1 MDELMPVVG
10 RYVDWNAAIIL
21 IIATIIVVLFIVA
34 RSLYPDYYRLMMYRM
49 FVDNFSGR
57 PATRVT
63 EVSSIEAV
71 TIIISL
77 LSISAMGFAAICYS
91 DLTSV
96 SMEHGHEWKVMI
108 IILLSF
114 TVYNHSRGLINL
126 FAGFLFR
133 LPEFA
138 RSYNTAILDTE
149 RMLSILFLPLF
160 SLCPFVSAEMAKI
173 FVWIAIAAFVVMVVF
188 QYITIIFHLLKNN
201 FLNHHSIL
209 YFCTLEFLPILIV
222 LKLVL

>member
-34 RSLYPDYYRLMMYRM
+34 RSLYPDYYKLMMYRM

-71 TIIISL
+71 TIVISL

-96 SMEHGHEWKVMI
+96 SMVHGHEWKLML

-114 TVYNHSRGLINL
+114 TAYNHSRGLINL

-138 RSYNTAILDTE
+138 KSYNTAILDTE

-173 FVWIAIAAFVVMVVF
+173 FVWIAIAVFVVMVVF
-188 QYITIIFHLLKNN
+188 QYITIIFYLLKNN

>member
-34 RSLYPDYYRLMMYRM
+34 RSLYPDYYKLMMYRM

-57 PATRVT
+57 PVTRVT

-71 TIIISL
+71 TIVISL

-96 SMEHGHEWKVMI
+96 SMVHGREWIVMLVV
-108 IILLSF
+108 LLSF
-114 TVYNHSRGLINL
+114 TVYNHFRGLINL

-138 RSYNTAILDTE
+138 KSYNTAILDTE
-149 RMLSILFLPLF
+149 RLMSILFLPIF
-160 SLCPFVSAEMAKI
+160 SVCPFVPAATAKVLI
-173 FVWIAIAAFVVMVVF
+173 WIAIAIFVSLVIL
-188 QYITIIFHLLKNN
+188 QYITIFFHLLKNN

-209 YFCTLEFLPILIV
+209 YFCTLEILPILIV

>member
-173 FVWIAIAAFVVMVVF
+173 FVWIAIAVFVAMVVF

>member
-57 PATRVT
+57 PATRFT

-138 RSYNTAILDTE
+138 KSYNTAILDTE
-149 RMLSILFLPLF
+149 RMLSILFLPIF
-160 SLCPFVSAEMAKI
+160 SVCPFVPAATAKVLI
-173 FVWIAIAAFVVMVVF
+173 WIAIAIFVSLVIL

>member
-1 MDELMPVVG
+1 MNEVMPIAE
-10 RYVDWNAAIIL
+10 RFVDWNAFIIL
-21 IIATIIVVLFIVA
+21 GVALIVVILFIVA
-34 RSLYPDYYRLMMYRM
+34 RLMFPDYYRLMMYRM

-71 TIIISL
+71 TIVISL

-96 SMEHGHEWKVMI
+96 SMVHGREWIVMLVV
-108 IILLSF
+108 LLSF
-114 TVYNHSRGLINL
+114 TVYNHFRGLINL

-138 RSYNTAILDTE
+138 KSYNTAILDTE

-173 FVWIAIAAFVVMVVF
+173 FVWIAIAVFVAMLVF

>member
-34 RSLYPDYYRLMMYRM
+34 KSLYPDYYKLMMYRM

-71 TIIISL
+71 TIVISL

-96 SMEHGHEWKVMI
+96 SMVHGREWIVMLVV
-108 IILLSF
+108 LLSF
-114 TVYNHSRGLINL
+114 TVYNHFRGLINL

-133 LPEFA
+133 L
-138 RSYNTAILDTE
+138 RDTCF
-149 RMLSILFLPLF
+149 MYLSRI
-160 SLCPFVSAEMAKI
+160 SL
-173 FVWIAIAAFVVMVVF
+173 
-188 QYITIIFHLLKNN
+188 
-201 FLNHHSIL
+201 
-209 YFCTLEFLPILIV
+209 LI
-222 LKLVL
+222 

>member
-96 SMEHGHEWKVMI
+96 SMEHGHEWKVML

-173 FVWIAIAAFVVMVVF
+173 FVWIAIAVFVVMVVF
-188 QYITIIFHLLKNN
+188 QYITIIFYLLKNN

>member
-114 TVYNHSRGLINL
+114 TVYNHLRGLINL
-126 FAGFLFR
+126 FSGFLFR

-173 FVWIAIAAFVVMVVF
+173 FVWIAIAVFVAMVVF

>member
-173 FVWIAIAAFVVMVVF
+173 FVWIAIAVFVAMLVF
-188 QYITIIFHLLKNN
+188 QYITIIFYLLKNN

>member
-96 SMEHGHEWKVMI
+96 SMEHGHEWKLML

-138 RSYNTAILDTE
+138 KSYNTAILDTE

-173 FVWIAIAAFVVMVVF
+173 FVWIAIAVFVVMVVF
-188 QYITIIFHLLKNN
+188 QYITIIFYLLKNN

>member
-1 MDELMPVVG
+1 MNEVMPIAE
-10 RYVDWNAAIIL
+10 RFVDWNAFIIL
-21 IIATIIVVLFIVA
+21 GVALIVVILFIVA
-34 RSLYPDYYRLMMYRM
+34 RLMFPDYYRLMMYRM

-57 PATRVT
+57 PATRVA

-91 DLTSV
+91 DLTNV
-96 SMEHGHEWKVMI
+96 SMEHGHEWKVML

-114 TVYNHSRGLINL
+114 TVYNHFRGLINL

-133 LPEFA
+133 LSEYA
-138 RSYNTAILDTE
+138 KSYNTLILDTE
-149 RMLSILFLPLF
+149 RLMSILFLPIF
-160 SLCPFVSAEMAKI
+160 SVCPFVPAATAKVLI
-173 FVWIAIAAFVVMVVF
+173 WIAIAIFVSLVIL
-188 QYITIIFHLLKNN
+188 QYITIFFHLLKNN

-209 YFCTLEFLPILIV
+209 YFCTLEFLPVMIV

>member
-34 RSLYPDYYRLMMYRM
+34 RSLYPDYYKLMMYRM

-71 TIIISL
+71 TIVISL

-96 SMEHGHEWKVMI
+96 SMVHGREWIVMLVV
-108 IILLSF
+108 LLSF
-114 TVYNHSRGLINL
+114 TVYNHSRGMINL

-173 FVWIAIAAFVVMVVF
+173 FVWIAIAVFVAMLVF

-209 YFCTLEFLPILIV
+209 YFCTLEILPILIV

>member
-1 MDELMPVVG
+1 
-10 RYVDWNAAIIL
+10 
-21 IIATIIVVLFIVA
+21 
-34 RSLYPDYYRLMMYRM
+34 
-49 FVDNFSGR
+49 
-57 PATRVT
+57 
-63 EVSSIEAV
+63 VSSIEAV
-71 TIIISL
+71 TIVISL

-96 SMEHGHEWKVMI
+96 SMEHGHEWKLML

-138 RSYNTAILDTE
+138 KSYNTAILDTE

-173 FVWIAIAAFVVMVVF
+173 FVWIAIAVFVVMVVF
-188 QYITIIFHLLKNN
+188 QYITIIFYLLKII
-201 FLNHHSIL
+201 F
-209 YFCTLEFLPILIV
+209 
-222 LKLVL
+222 

>member
-71 TIIISL
+71 TIVISL

-96 SMEHGHEWKVMI
+96 SMEHGHEWKLML

-138 RSYNTAILDTE
+138 KSYNTAILDTE

-173 FVWIAIAAFVVMVVF
+173 FVWIAIAVFVVMVVF
-188 QYITIIFHLLKNN
+188 QYITIIFYLLKNN

>member
-108 IILLSF
+108 ILLLSF

-138 RSYNTAILDTE
+138 KSYNTAILDTE

-173 FVWIAIAAFVVMVVF
+173 FVWIAIAVFVAMFVF